1 MRIPT
6 SQSLGRG
13 ARSLAALL
21 LAAMLLGAAGVAQER
36 RPTFRSGRDLV
47 SVDVVVRDRN
57 GEIVR
62 DLAAADFEIREDGR
76 VQQVLGLSF
85 QEITGTAGAPAA
97 TVELLAGI
105 EERTVDPV
113 ITAAKPITAADVAGR
128 RLLVLL
134 FDLSSM
140 QPEEVQRAV
149 DSANTFVAEQMSS
162 ADMIAVATVSS
173 QLDVLTDFTGDR
185 GIVAATLAQLS
196 YAEGTATAPPDGSTA
211 ATDEAAA
218 AATEVAD
225 EEASELETFNND
237 VRLRALRTLA
247 EALAPIEQKK
257 AILYFSAGMERSGQD
272 NQVEL
277 RTAVNSAVR
286 AHVSIYPVDTRG
298 LQAIAPGGDARQAS
312 GRGQS
317 LFSGRGVARQFSR
330 LAASQDTLTS
340 LAADTGGRAFTD
352 TNDFGEAFDRVQR
365 DLSAYYLLGY
375 SSSNAAKDGRFRRI
389 QVRVKRDGLRVEARA
404 GYFAER
410 DFAHTSRADRETQ
423 LQEQLFSP
431 VSSTDVPV
439 MVKGGFFRLAADRY
453 YVPISVAVPGYAV
466 PVKSETEKISLDLLG
481 IVTDEQG
488 RPLGRMRETLEFPP
502 ASGGTLAGKQVLYQ
516 SGVTLPP
523 GRFSVKVV
531 VRENTDGRIGS
542 FEIPLTVPE
551 LKDTPLK
558 VSSVVMSTQLQEGV
572 RGRSQ
577 NPLVRD
583 GVQIVPNVTHVVARD
598 QTLFFYYEVYEPGQV
613 DGGPQLRTSLAFYR
627 GNVKVFETPPVDRA
641 AIDVEDRKAAVF
653 QFEVPA
659 GSFTPG
665 LYLCQINIIDAA
677 RSQFAF
683 PRLAFYVR

>member
-1 MRIPT
+1 V
-6 SQSLGRG
+6 
-13 ARSLAALL
+13 LAVALV
-21 LAAMLLGAAGVAQER
+21 AAVLPGAAGTAQEP

-62 DLAAADFEIREDGR
+62 DLTAADFEIREDGR

-85 QEITGTAGAPAA
+85 QEITGNALAPAA
-97 TVELLAGI
+97 TAELLAGV
-105 EERTVDPV
+105 EERVAE
-113 ITAAKPITAADVAGR
+113 AAASAPKPITAADVAGR

-149 DSANTFVAEQMSS
+149 DSANTFVKEQMSP

-196 YAEGTATAPPDGSTA
+196 YTEGTATAPPDGSTA

-225 EEASELETFNND
+225 EEASELDMFNND

-352 TNDFGEAFDRVQR
+352 TNDFGEAFDRVRR

-375 SSSNAAKDGRFRRI
+375 SSTNATKDGRFRRI

-453 YVPISVAVPGYAV
+453 YVPISVAVPGHAV
-466 PVKSETEKISLDLLG
+466 PVKSGTEKISLDLLG
-481 IVTDEQG
+481 VVTDEQG

-542 FEIPLTVPE
+542 FEIPLTVPD
-551 LKDTPLK
+551 LKDAPLK

-583 GVQIVPNVTHVVARD
+583 GVQLVPNVTHVVARD
-598 QTLFFYYEVYEPGQV
+598 QKLFFYYEVYEPGEA

-641 AIDVEDRKAAVF
+641 VIDVEDRKAAVF

-677 RSQFAF
+677 SSQFAF